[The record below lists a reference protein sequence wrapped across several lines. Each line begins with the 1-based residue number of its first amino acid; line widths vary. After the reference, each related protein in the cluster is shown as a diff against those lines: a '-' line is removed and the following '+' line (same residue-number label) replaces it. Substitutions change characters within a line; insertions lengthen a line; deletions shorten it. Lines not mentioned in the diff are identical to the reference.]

1 MKAGKFWLCIAV
13 MCMIAFAVMGSSC
26 GGSSSSNFSEPDQD
40 GRDAETQALVDEI
53 IAEGGLTADETL
65 PDNAVNYNTSS
76 ATKSLSKTATTQV
89 TQGEALSPVTLSPAF
104 DTEIWRVYINDDLA
118 ASAYSPGV
126 SGGEF
131 SGSANGVTITASSS
145 SSAQITFSTSAM
157 STGSNQIEA
166 SFVPNASKPTQE
178 IGRTVLGLVSVSS
191 GSSNNN
197 NGNSTEGNTGGNSG
211 GDNTSNITSD
221 DNVPDKP
228 ASGDNV
234 PDRPTS
240 GDNVPDK
247 PTSGD
252 NVPDAPT
259 SGDNVPD
266 APTSG
271 DNVPDAPTSGDNVPD
286 TPTSDDQ
293 TSDDNTDTTSD
304 DQTGTTTGE
313 TYSSTTASTHA
324 LSLTSGS
331 ATYSNITVTKTGDA
345 TGSSDGTS
353 GYDWTGSNAAVFA
366 SGGGTLTITSADISS
381 SAVGG
386 NAVFSYGGNLNGSN
400 SGNGTTIKIS
410 GSTIT
415 TTKNNSGGIMATG
428 GGVINAEN
436 LTITTAGGS
445 SAAIRSDRG
454 GGTITVSGGTYTAN
468 GQGSPAIY
476 STAEITGS
484 DVTLNSGIAQVVV
497 IEGGNSVTL
506 TNSTLNANHTSLNGN
521 DSYYQAVLI
530 YQSMSGDASDG
541 SSLFTMTDGSLT
553 NANGDIFHVTNTTTT
568 IALSGVSITNN
579 DSSGNFLRASS
590 GKWGSSGSNGG
601 KVTLNASGQ
610 DMAGNIIVDS
620 SSTLALSL
628 KDSSTFN
635 GAINSSGQAGTVSVT
650 IEAGSTW
657 TLTGNSYVT
666 SLSNSGTITKGS
678 YTLYVNGTA
687 Q

>member
-1 MKAGKFWLCIAV
+1 MKAGKFWICIAL
-13 MCMIAFAVMGSSC
+13 MSMIAFAVMGSSC
-26 GGSSSSNFSEPDQD
+26 GGSSSSNFVEPDQD
-40 GRDAETQALVDEI
+40 GRDAETQALVEQI

-76 ATKSLSKTATTQV
+76 TTKSLSNTTTTQV
-89 TQGEALSPVTLSPAF
+89 AQGEALSPVTLSPAF
-104 DTEIWRVYINDDLA
+104 DTEIWRVYINDELA

-131 SGSANGVTITASSS
+131 SGSANGVNITATSA

-197 NGNSTEGNTGGNSG
+197 GNNTEGNTGGNTG
-211 GDNTSNITSD
+211 GNDNTDI
-221 DNVPDKP
+221 
-228 ASGDNV
+228 
-234 PDRPTS
+234 TS

-252 NVPDAPT
+252 NVPDKPT
-259 SGDNVPD
+259 SDD
-266 APTSG
+266 QSG
-271 DNVPDAPTSGDNVPD
+271 T
-286 TPTSDDQ
+286 TSDDQ

-304 DQTGTTTGE
+304 DQSGTTTGE
-313 TYSSTTASTHA
+313 TYTSTTASTHA

-410 GSTIT
+410 NSTIK

-436 LTITTAGGS
+436 LTITTSGGS

-476 STAEITGS
+476 STAKITGS

-506 TNSTLNANHTSLNGN
+506 SNSTLNANHTTFNGN

-541 SSLFTMTDGSLT
+541 ASSFTMTDGSLT

-590 GKWGSSGSNGG
+590 GKWGTSGSNGG

-610 DMAGNIIVDS
+610 DISGNMIVDS

-628 KDSSTFN
+628 KDSSTFS

-657 TLTGNSYVT
+657 TLTGDSYVT
-666 SLSNSGTITKGS
+666 KLSNSGTITKGS

>member
-1 MKAGKFWLCIAV
+1 MKTGKFWAFVAV
-13 MCMIAFAVMGSSC
+13 VSLIAFAAMGSSC
-26 GGSSSSNFSEPDQD
+26 GGSSGGSIGVIDEN
-40 GRDAETQALVDEI
+40 GRDAETQALVEKI

-65 PDNAVNYNTSS
+65 PDSAVNYNTSTS
-76 ATKSLSKTATTQV
+76 AKSLAKSTTTQV

-104 DTEIWRVYINDDLA
+104 DTEIWRVYINDELA

-131 SGSANGVTITASSS
+131 TASASGVTITASSA

-157 STGSNQIEA
+157 SMGSNQIEA

-178 IGRTVLGLVSVSS
+178 IGRTVLGLVSISS
-191 GSSNNN
+191 GNTTSGDQSGNN
-197 NGNSTEGNTGGNSG
+197 TEGNTGGNTG
-211 GDNTSNITSD
+211 GNGNSNITSG

-228 ASGDNV
+228 TSGDNV

-252 NVPDAPT
+252 NVPDKPASGDNIPDKPASDDQT
-259 SGDNVPD
+259 SGDD
-266 APTSG
+266 SG
-271 DNVPDAPTSGDNVPD
+271 T
-286 TPTSDDQ
+286 TTDDQ
-293 TSDDNTDTTSD
+293 TSDDSNTTD
-304 DQTGTTTGE
+304 DDSETTTGE
-313 TYSSTTASTHA
+313 TYTSTTASTHA

-331 ATYSNITVTKTGDA
+331 ASYSDITVTKTGDA

-410 GSTIT
+410 DSTIT

-428 GGVINAEN
+428 GGVITAEN

-454 GGTITVSGGTYTAN
+454 GGTITVNGGTYTAN

-506 TNSTLNANHTSLNGN
+506 TDSTLNANHTTFNGN

-541 SSLFTMTDGSLT
+541 SSSFTMTDGSIT

-568 IALSGVSITNN
+568 ITLSGVSITNN
-579 DSSGNFLRASS
+579 DTSGNFLRASS
-590 GKWGSSGSNGG
+590 GKWGTSGSNGG
-601 KVTLNASGQ
+601 NVTLNASGQ
-610 DMAGNIIVDS
+610 DISGNIIVDS
-620 SSTLALSL
+620 SSSLALSL
-628 KDSSTFN
+628 KDSSTFS
-635 GAINSSGQAGTVSVT
+635 GAVNTTGQAGTVSVT
-650 IEAGSTW
+650 IEEGSTW
-657 TLTGNSYVT
+657 ILTGNSYVT
-666 SLSNSGTITKGS
+666 SINDTSRVTKGS

>member
-1 MKAGKFWLCIAV
+1 
-13 MCMIAFAVMGSSC
+13 
-26 GGSSSSNFSEPDQD
+26 
-40 GRDAETQALVDEI
+40 
-53 IAEGGLTADETL
+53 
-65 PDNAVNYNTSS
+65 
-76 ATKSLSKTATTQV
+76 
-89 TQGEALSPVTLSPAF
+89 
-104 DTEIWRVYINDDLA
+104 
-118 ASAYSPGV
+118 
-126 SGGEF
+126 
-131 SGSANGVTITASSS
+131 
-145 SSAQITFSTSAM
+145 
-157 STGSNQIEA
+157 
-166 SFVPNASKPTQE
+166 
-178 IGRTVLGLVSVSS
+178 
-191 GSSNNN
+191 
-197 NGNSTEGNTGGNSG
+197 
-211 GDNTSNITSD
+211 
-221 DNVPDKP
+221 
-228 ASGDNV
+228 
-234 PDRPTS
+234 
-240 GDNVPDK
+240 
-247 PTSGD
+247 
-252 NVPDAPT
+252 
-259 SGDNVPD
+259 
-266 APTSG
+266 
-271 DNVPDAPTSGDNVPD
+271 
-286 TPTSDDQ
+286 
-293 TSDDNTDTTSD
+293 
-304 DQTGTTTGE
+304 
-313 TYSSTTASTHA
+313 
-324 LSLTSGS
+324 
-331 ATYSNITVTKTGDA
+331 
-345 TGSSDGTS
+345 
-353 GYDWTGSNAAVFA
+353 
-366 SGGGTLTITSADISS
+366 
-381 SAVGG
+381 
-386 NAVFSYGGNLNGSN
+386 
-400 SGNGTTIKIS
+400 
-410 GSTIT
+410 
-415 TTKNNSGGIMATG
+415 MATG

-541 SSLFTMTDGSLT
+541 SSSFTMTDGSLT

-657 TLTGNSYVT
+657 TLTGDSYVT
-666 SLSNSGTITKGS
+666 KLSNSGTITKGS